1 MVSSC
6 NCKKNGLLELFVK
19 ALPLLLLMG
28 CGKTSDQ
35 EIEHLI
41 ENVIGVDIPDKF
53 DVVKRGHS
61 SWYSIDE
68 SREYKIYYEKK
79 EFEELISR
87 IDKSK
92 WRESINWIYFES
104 PSHPYESVGI
114 SSPER
119 FVQYRYVFL

>member
-1 MVSSC
+1 MFSSC
-6 NCKKNGLLELFVK
+6 SCEKNGILELFLK
-19 ALPLLLLMG
+19 TLPLLLLIG
-28 CGKTSDQ
+28 CGKTPDQ

-41 ENVIGVDIPDKF
+41 ENVIGMDIPEKF
-53 DVVKRGHS
+53 EVVKRGHS

-92 WRESINWIYFES
+92 WRKSINWIYFES

-114 SSPER
+114 YSLDR
-119 FVQYRYVFL
+119 LVQYKYFFH